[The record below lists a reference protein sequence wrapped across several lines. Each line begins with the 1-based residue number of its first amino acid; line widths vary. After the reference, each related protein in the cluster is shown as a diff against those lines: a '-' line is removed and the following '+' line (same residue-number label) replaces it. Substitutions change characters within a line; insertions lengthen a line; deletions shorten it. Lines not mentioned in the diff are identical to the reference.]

1 MIGKISRHASE
12 DNMEQKCVHVIVTG
26 RVQGVFFRAY
36 TKEEADKL
44 GLVGWVRNR
53 PDGSVE
59 ALVAGESD
67 AVDRM
72 IAWFPNGSPM
82 SSVTKVT
89 VTEEESTEALRDF
102 AIRY

>member
-1 MIGKISRHASE
+1 MAQKRVHA
-12 DNMEQKCVHVIVTG
+12 VITG

-59 ALVAGESD
+59 ALVEGEVP

-72 IAWFPNGSPM
+72 VEWFHSGSPHA
-82 SSVTKVT
+82 KVAL
-89 VTEEESTEALRDF
+89 VKVAEEKPVGECRSFE
-102 AIRY
+102 IHYY